1 MIDLILTNHRNIFMK
16 TAVLETGISD
26 YHKMMFSIS
35 NQTFPKGPS
44 KSVCYGDLKNF
55 DQKAFS
61 SYIESEMSECSN
73 SFENS
78 FQIFQDT
85 TQLFDPLKKKI
96 IYYKNKTFMTK

>member
-1 MIDLILTNHRNIFMK
+1 MIDLILTNHRSIFMK

-55 DQKAFS
+55 DQKAFN
-61 SYIESEMSECSN
+61 SYIKFKMSECPN

-85 TQLFDPLKKKI
+85 IQLFDPLKKKI
-96 IYYKNKTFMTK
+96 ICYKNKTFMTK